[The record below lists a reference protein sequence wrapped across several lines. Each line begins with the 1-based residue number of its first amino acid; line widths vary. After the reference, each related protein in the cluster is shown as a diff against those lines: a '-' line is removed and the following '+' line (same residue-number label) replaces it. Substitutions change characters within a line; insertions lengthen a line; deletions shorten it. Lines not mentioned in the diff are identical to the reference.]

1 MEIINNTSIAE
12 AQKQD
17 AIDSMIQMTDVAEKE
32 NAAEIFA
39 RSKRIFRC
47 RGKYYG
53 Q

>member
-32 NAAEIFA
+32 NAAEIC
-39 RSKRIFRC
+39 SKQKDFPMSW
-47 RGKYYG
+47 KYYG

>member
-32 NAAEIFA
+32 NAAEIETG
-39 RSKRIFRC
+39 RTMQGRISI
-47 RGKYYG
+47 G
-53 Q
+53 